1 MVLICSFVA
10 PSKHLKSRMQ
20 TKPVADQSF
29 RPTNDLL
36 SIPMILDAKRGR
48 SLKPKL
54 K

>member
-1 MVLICSFVA
+1 MVLICSCSPFQA
-10 PSKHLKSRMQ
+10 LKERMQ